1 MRKLLLTGTAVLAVF
16 IAPAALSQTSLF
28 KPNASTTSEAMSV
41 DSRGV
46 LTMAPLLERV
56 SPAVVSIRTEGKV
69 PEKTDDVTDE
79 RQEMLERFFGRKFE
93 APQQQRRSGSVGSG
107 VIVDADA
114 GYILTNH
121 HVVKDAGDI
130 TVVLKDR
137 REYIATLVGGDEKT
151 DIAVLK
157 IEAKNL
163 RDVEFA
169 PNDSAKVGDY
179 VIAIGNPFGLGHTV
193 TSGIVSALGRQ
204 ISGGDRY
211 QDFIQT
217 DASINPGNSG
227 GALVNSK
234 GELIG
239 INSAIISRSGG
250 NNGIGF
256 AVPTKMAHS
265 VMNQLVAYGEVRR
278 GRIGVSIRNIDP
290 AFQEAYGLSTLEGAF
305 VNNVVEGSAADK
317 AGLKAED
324 VIIEF
329 NGEIIR
335 DASDISNAV
344 GLVEPGVRTE
354 LTYLRDNKRRTT
366 KISVEEFDDEPEVLD
381 AESRDDIPAME
392 SFSGASITNIPE
404 DMTLRGGSAGAFV
417 ASVSPGSKAARAGL
431 AKGDIIRRVG
441 RTQIADLGDFEDAI
455 KKKDGPIALTVE
467 RDGTNLFLAVR

>member
-1 MRKLLLTGTAVLAVF
+1 MRKILLTGTVALAV
-16 IAPAALSQTSLF
+16 IITPAALSQTSFF
-28 KPNASTTSEAMSV
+28 KPAPTESAALSIDN
-41 DSRGV
+41 RGI

-56 SPAVVSIRTEGKV
+56 SPAVVSIRTEGKA
-69 PEKTDDVTDE
+69 PEESDETDE
-79 RQEMLERFFGRKFE
+79 RQQMLERFFGRRFE
-93 APQQQRRSGSVGSG
+93 MPQRRRGGGVGSG
-107 VIVDADA
+107 VIVDAGD

-121 HVVKDAGDI
+121 HVVDDAGDI
-130 TVVLKDR
+130 IVVLKDR
-137 REYIATLVGGDEKT
+137 REFTAELVGGDEKT

-157 IEAKNL
+157 IDAENL

-169 PNDSAKVGDY
+169 SNDSTKVGDY

-256 AVPTKMAHS
+256 AVPTKMARS
-265 VMNQLVAYGEVRR
+265 VMTQLISYGEVRR

-290 AFQEAYGLSTLEGAF
+290 AFQEAYGLSTLDGAF
-305 VNNVVEGSAADK
+305 INNVTKGSPADK

-324 VIIEF
+324 IIIAF
-329 NGEIIR
+329 NGESIK

-344 GLVEPGVRTE
+344 GLVEPGTRTDI
-354 LTYLRDNKRRTT
+354 TYLRDNKRRTT
-366 KISVEEFDDEPEVLD
+366 KIAVEAFEDEREVLD
-381 AESRDDIPAME
+381 EKASDDIPAME

-404 DMTLRGGSAGAFV
+404 DMTLRGGNDGAYV
-417 ASVSPGSKAARAGL
+417 ASVQRGSKAARAGL

-441 RTQIADLGDFEDAI
+441 RTEIANLRDFEDEI
-455 KKKDGPIALTVE
+455 KDKSGPIALTVE